1 MTPAERGIALHEFM
15 QFADFHAAA
24 ENPEKELMRLV
35 EKAWLTPEQGEA
47 VDVHRVRAFFQGS
60 LGRRVLASA
69 EVLKERRF
77 TVTLPAHMVRE
88 GLEDGGL
95 EEQVVLQG
103 AVDCTFLEG
112 GRIHIIDFKTDR
124 VETVEELWQR
134 YQVQIRL
141 YAYAMEQAAGQQVG
155 DLILY
160 STYLSQAC
168 VKPYSRDAS

>member
-1 MTPAERGIALHEFM
+1 M
-15 QFADFHAAA
+15 
-24 ENPEKELMRLV
+24 

-88 GLEDGGL
+88 GLEDRCLEDGGL

-103 AVDCTFLEG
+103 AVDCTFLERG
-112 GRIHIIDFKTDR
+112 KLHIIAFKTDR
-124 VETVEELWQR
+124 VPDMDELWRR
-134 YQVQIRL
+134 YWVQLRL
-141 YAYAMEQAAGQQVG
+141 YAYAMEEVTGYQVG
-155 DLILY
+155 EMFLY
-160 STYLSQAC
+160 STWLNQGSGR
-168 VKPYSRDAS
+168 PYEGETGQLTLFGGPG